1 MFNFEKKTTIK
12 LKKIKKQQ
20 KKMFLPPELV
30 ACILKMEGTYFFWKQ
45 TNQLQKIK
53 KLNEML
59 SLHKSRFKKIITTYW
74 NFESSICFEL
84 ELPISLKKENTSY
97 VIRRYINHFHK
108 DYIFKRYNK

>member
-1 MFNFEKKTTIK
+1 
-12 LKKIKKQQ
+12 
-20 KKMFLPPELV
+20 MFLPPELV
-30 ACILKMEGTYFFWKQ
+30 ACILKIEGTYFFWKQ
-45 TNQLQKIK
+45 TNQLRKIK

-59 SLHKSRFKKIITTYW
+59 SLHKSRLKTLKT
-74 NFESSICFEL
+74 NFHFISSICFEL